1 LAEFARGVVAGPA
14 TARVSGERRVRRNL
28 RSLFHMAMIAL
39 CYGPSLGSIYVI
51 CFANFLSRRDDA
63 PRRFH

>member
-1 LAEFARGVVAGPA
+1 
-14 TARVSGERRVRRNL
+14 L
-28 RSLFHMAMIAL
+28 RSLFYMATIAL

-51 CFANFLSRRDDA
+51 CFANFLSCRDDA